1 MKFSASLLL
10 LPVFLRYGAGEGII
24 VFHCIIQRTE
34 YGLSTRGAH
43 STLTVL
49 LCFNYVKVTYC
60 ECLFSIAVTWYSTSI
75 VPFLIAVWKKHSDLP
90 AGRRNVNS
98 LSRFDPKQLTEP
110 NNQPNINARSHRAPL
125 LRKSSIPMENVR
137 QRAIWVQPSSRPT
150 SASQLCA
157 VLIGW
162 KVARD
167 GRTVAQSQEEEYQY
181 ASKHSCSCVRTDY

>member
-1 MKFSASLLL
+1 M
-10 LPVFLRYGAGEGII
+10 VFLRYGAGRGGNFR
-24 VFHCIIQRTE
+24 VF
-34 YGLSTRGAH
+34 S
-43 STLTVL
+43 TVL
-49 LCFNYVKVTYC
+49 YREQNKDSVQEASIPRLLCYC
-60 ECLFSIAVTWYSTSI
+60 VSTTSRWHIVSVCCRTTIAVTWYSTSI
-75 VPFLIAVWKKHSDLP
+75 VPFLIPVWKKHSDLP

-98 LSRFDPKQLTEP
+98 LSRFDPKQLTEL

-125 LRKSSIPMENVR
+125 LRRSSIPTENVR

-167 GRTVAQSQEEEYQY
+167 GGTVAQSQEEEYQ
-181 ASKHSCSCVRTDY
+181 